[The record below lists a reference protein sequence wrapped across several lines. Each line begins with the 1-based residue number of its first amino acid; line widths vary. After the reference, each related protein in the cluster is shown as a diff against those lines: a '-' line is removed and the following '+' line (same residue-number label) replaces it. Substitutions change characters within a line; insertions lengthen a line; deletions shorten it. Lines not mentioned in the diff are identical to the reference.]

1 MDEGKIDP
9 TNIQIRPFEDISAL
23 KTFHS
28 GNRDLDNFIRTSE
41 VHDYEREMYGKTSL
55 VYYDGKLAA
64 YFTLATTVLR
74 NEWLRTPVKG
84 PREQIVRPI
93 PSLLLGRLAV
103 QEDLQKKGLGTYIL
117 KLIVGKAIK
126 LSETVGVRLVV
137 LTAYPDNISWY
148 GNRGFHMCVDKHL
161 KISSKES
168 RTKPFMYLDLKL
180 IKETTSTGK
189 DPSANKTPPSNPTP
203 LQ

>member
-9 TNIQIRPFEDISAL
+9 KSVQIRPFEDTPAL

-28 GNRDLDNFIRTSE
+28 GNRDLDNFIRSNE

-55 VYYDGKLAA
+55 VYYDGKLVA

-84 PREQIVRPI
+84 PSEQIVRPI

-103 QEDLQKKGLGTYIL
+103 QQDLHRKGIGSYLL

-137 LTAYPDNISWY
+137 LTAYPENINWY

-180 IKETTSTGK
+180 IKDNPPTTGAPPTTQ
-189 DPSANKTPPSNPTP
+189 TPPSNPIP
-203 LQ
+203 PK